1 MAKKKA
7 RSTNIAKK
15 TTRLTVDEVENV
27 VVSLETELVAAHRIR
42 DIMAQA
48 AVAPART
55 TAAVAALALDVAAA
69 QTTVRACRRGG
80 APAGSLAPLE
90 RVLGELQAGL
100 AALHPA

>member
-15 TTRLTVDEVENV
+15 TTRLTVDEVEHV
-27 VVSLETELVAAHRIR
+27 VVSLETELAAAQRIR

-48 AVAPART
+48 AAAPART

-69 QTTVRACRRGG
+69 QTTVRASRRGG
-80 APAGSLAPLE
+80 APAGSPEPLD
-90 RVLGELQAGL
+90 RVLRELQEGL
-100 AALHPA
+100 AALRPA